1 MLESIIALIVVA
13 ILFTIFVIGAEE
25 SPEQRDRRK

>member
-13 ILFTIFVIGAEE
+13 GLFTLLVIGAEE
-25 SPEQRDRRK
+25 SPEQRNRRK